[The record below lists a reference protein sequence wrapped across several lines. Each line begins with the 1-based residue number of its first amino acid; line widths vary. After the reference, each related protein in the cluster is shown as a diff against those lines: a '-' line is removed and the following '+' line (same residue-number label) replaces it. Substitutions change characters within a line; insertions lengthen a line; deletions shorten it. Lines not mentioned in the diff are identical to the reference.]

1 MPKYNAKDFE
11 PPAPFAYVRLL
22 NPDTKGGLSDVPM
35 LIDTGAD
42 VTLIPR
48 FVANELSLFPSADVS
63 YELEGFEGSTV
74 NASAVYLELYF
85 LGRTFRGQFLLI
97 DEVHGILGRNV
108 LNALALFYDG
118 PNLFWDELRPA
129 RRD

>member
-1 MPKYNAKDFE
+1 MPEYNADDFE
-11 PPAPFAYVRLL
+11 PPAPFAQVNIR
-22 NPDTKGGLSDVPM
+22 NPNTDTTQSNVPM

-48 FVANELSLFPSADVS
+48 FVANELGLVPSTDIS

-74 NASAVYLELYF
+74 NASVVHLELYF

-118 PNLFWDELRPA
+118 PNLFWDEFRPT
-129 RRD
+129 RRN